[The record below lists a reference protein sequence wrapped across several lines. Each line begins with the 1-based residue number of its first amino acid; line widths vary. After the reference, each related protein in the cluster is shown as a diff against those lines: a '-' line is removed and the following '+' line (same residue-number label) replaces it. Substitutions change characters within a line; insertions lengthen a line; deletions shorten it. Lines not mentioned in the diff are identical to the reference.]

1 MAPRRPTLE
10 GTDIP
15 GPDAKA
21 LSVQWEVGRLYH
33 GRPLVARLDEDGIE
47 GLLMSA
53 EGYRRALGEADGEV
67 RLPYTIH
74 AANLRVP
81 VGGNLILG

>member
-1 MAPRRPTLE
+1 LE

-15 GPDAKA
+15 GPDAEA
-21 LSVQWEVGRLYH
+21 LSVRWEVGRLYH
-33 GRPLVARLDEDGIE
+33 GRLLVTRSDEDGIE

-53 EGYRRALGEADGEV
+53 EGYRRALGEAGGEV

-81 VGGNLILG
+81 ARGNLILG